1 VTRNRSLLALT
12 LAELISQLGSAL
24 SGLALPWFVLVT
36 THSTSRMGVVFAAE
50 LLPFVLFGLHAG
62 VVVDRLGP
70 RATMLLSDLARAP
83 VIALVPF
90 LHAIGGLSYPLI
102 LVVAFAQGGLS
113 TAYFTCQRA
122 VIPAIVGT
130 NEQEVAQANTFL
142 EGATNFTNFA
152 GPAIA
157 GVLIGVL
164 GAVNVM
170 WIDAASF
177 LASFVLVGAFVRV
190 VREVHDREEA
200 GGVLAGLAYIMRDSF
215 VRRAVLSPFLFG
227 AAFPLVFASFPVLA
241 FRDYHHNPRVA
252 GLLFAAYGGGS
263 VVGSFATY
271 VALARFK
278 ATSIAV
284 FAAVALAAPFWLLV
298 PHVPLAVFVFAMAV
312 TGFGNPMTNAPYFG
326 ILTTRVPPALFP
338 KVLQA
343 IIVSN
348 QVVRPAAYAAAG
360 FLFAS
365 LGLHTIYALAAVLAS
380 VASLNFI
387 LAVRSEP
394 SAGDDVDRVAA

>member
-1 VTRNRSLLALT
+1 VIRNRSLLALT
-12 LAELISQLGSAL
+12 TAELISQLGSSL

-36 THSTSRMGVVFAAE
+36 THSTSRMGVVFAVE

-70 RATMLLSDLARAP
+70 RATMLVSDLARAP

-90 LHAIGGLSYPLI
+90 LDAVGGLSFGLI
-102 LVVAFAQGGLS
+102 LAVAFVHGAFS

-122 VIPAIVGT
+122 MIPAIVGAS
-130 NEQEVAQANTFL
+130 EQDVARANTLL
-142 EGATNFTNFA
+142 EGATNFTSFA
-152 GPAIA
+152 GPGLA

-164 GAVNVM
+164 GATSVM

-177 LASFVLVGAFVRV
+177 LLSFVLVGGFVRV
-190 VREVHDREEA
+190 TRVVHDREET
-200 GGVLAGLAYIMRDSF
+200 GGVLAGLAYIVRDRF
-215 VRRAVLSPFLFG
+215 VGRAVLSPFLFG

-241 FRDYHHNPRVA
+241 FRDYDHNPRVA
-252 GLLFAAYGGGS
+252 GLLFAAYGGGT
-263 VVGSFATY
+263 VLGSFATY
-271 VALARFK
+271 AALSRFK

-284 FAAVALAAPFWLLV
+284 FAAAALALPFWLLV
-298 PHVPLAVFVFAMAV
+298 PHVPLAVFVVAMAV
-312 TGFGNPMTNAPYFG
+312 IGFGNPMTNAPYFG

-348 QVVRPAAYAAAG
+348 QVIRPAAYAAAG

-365 LGLHTIYALAAVLAS
+365 LGLHAIYALAAVLAS
-380 VASLNFI
+380 AASLNFV
-387 LAVRSEP
+387 LAVQSESRREP
-394 SAGDDVDRVAA
+394 VTLA

>member
-1 VTRNRSLLALT
+1 VIRNRPLLALT
-12 LAELISQLGSAL
+12 AAELISQLGSSL
-24 SGLALPWFVLVT
+24 SALALPWFVLVT
-36 THSTSRMGVVFAAE
+36 THSTSRMGVVFAVE

-70 RATMLLSDLARAP
+70 RATMLVSDLARAP
-83 VIALVPF
+83 VIALVPL
-90 LHAIGGLSYPLI
+90 LHAVGGLSYALI
-102 LVVAFAQGGLS
+102 LVVAFLQGGLS

-122 VIPAIVGT
+122 MIPAIVGT
-130 NEQEVAQANTFL
+130 DEQLVARANTL
-142 EGATNFTNFA
+142 VEGATNFTSFA

-164 GAVNVM
+164 GAADVM

-177 LASFVLVGAFVRV
+177 LVSFVLVGAFVRV
-190 VREVHDREEA
+190 VRVVHEREET
-200 GGVLAGLAYIMRDSF
+200 GGVLAGLKYIVRDRF
-215 VRRAVLSPFLFG
+215 VGRAVLSPFLFG

-252 GLLFAAYGGGS
+252 GLLFAAYGGGT
-263 VVGSFATY
+263 VAGSFVTY
-271 VALARFK
+271 VVLGRFK
-278 ATSIAV
+278 ATSIAM
-284 FAAVALAAPFWLLV
+284 FAAGALAAPFWLLV
-298 PHVPLAVFVFAMAV
+298 PHVPLAVFVVAMAII
-312 TGFGNPMTNAPYFG
+312 GFGNPMTNAPYFG

-348 QVVRPAAYAAAG
+348 QVIRPAAYAAAG

-365 LGLHTIYALAAVLAS
+365 LGLHTIYAVAAVIATA
-380 VASLNFI
+380 ASLNFI
-387 LAVRSEP
+387 AAVQSESP
-394 SAGDDVDRVAA
+394 GTDEVAAKP

>member
-1 VTRNRSLLALT
+1 
-12 LAELISQLGSAL
+12 
-24 SGLALPWFVLVT
+24 
-36 THSTSRMGVVFAAE
+36 
-50 LLPFVLFGLHAG
+50 VLFGLHAG
-62 VVVDRLGP
+62 VVVDRFGP
-70 RATMLLSDLARAP
+70 RRTMLVSDLARAP

-90 LHAIGGLSYPLI
+90 LHLLGGLSYSLI
-102 LVVAFAQGGLS
+102 LAVAFVQGGLS

-122 VIPAIVGT
+122 LIPAIVGAS
-130 NEQEVAQANTFL
+130 EQGVAQANTFL
-142 EGATNFTNFA
+142 EGATNFTSFA

-157 GVLIGVL
+157 GVLIALV

-170 WIDAASF
+170 WIDATSF
-177 LASFVLVGAFVRV
+177 LLSFVLVAAFVRV
-190 VREVHDREEA
+190 VHQVHDREEV
-200 GGVLAGLAYIMRDSF
+200 GGVLAGLAYIRRDRF

-241 FRDYHHNPRVA
+241 YRDYHHDPRVA

-263 VVGSFATY
+263 VAGSFATY
-271 VALARFK
+271 VALARFE
-278 ATSIAV
+278 AISIAT

-298 PHVPLAVFVFAMAV
+298 PHIPLAVFVFAMAI

-348 QVVRPAAYAAAG
+348 QLIRPAAYATAG

-365 LGLHTIYALAAVLAS
+365 IGLHTIYAIAAALAS
-380 VASLNFI
+380 IASLNFI
-387 LAVRSEP
+387 LAVRSSLHGAED
-394 SAGDDVDRVAA
+394 ATA